1 MGHEVVIQ
9 ILVDAGADVI
19 NKATDDGQTPLYVA
33 AEGCHHAIVQ
43 AITEVGAEEAAEKI
57 ARALVGTEDVNKA
70 IEKGFT
76 PMYKPLKRAAKRWCV
91 C

>member
-1 MGHEVVIQ
+1 VVIQ
-9 ILVDAGADVI
+9 ILVDAGADV

-43 AITEVGAEEAAEKI
+43 ALTEVGAEEAAEKI